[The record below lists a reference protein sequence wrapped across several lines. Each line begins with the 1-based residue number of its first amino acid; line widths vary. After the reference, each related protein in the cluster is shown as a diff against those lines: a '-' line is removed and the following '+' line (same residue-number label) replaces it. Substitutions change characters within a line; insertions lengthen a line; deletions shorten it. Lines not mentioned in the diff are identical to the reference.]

1 MVFLAENEPNCVYIP
16 LVLYILG
23 SIYPWFYISLVLY
36 ILGSIYPYLGVS
48 VQPGLE
54 YAWISSACTRWSS
67 VQPRAGGQETRK
79 GTAELKRLEQKP
91 TDKTGT

>member
-1 MVFLAENEPNCVYIP
+1 MVFLAENEPNYVYIP

-23 SIYPWFYISLVLY
+23 SIYPWFYIS
-36 ILGSIYPYLGVS
+36 YLGVS

-67 VQPRAGGQETRK
+67 VQPRAGGQETRT
-79 GTAELKRLEQKP
+79 GTAELKRLEQEP